1 METARLG
8 KTGDWESTIL
18 FLISYRRNSTIIF
31 LQRIPISL
39 PDTPQHV
46 TLCKDVLLRPV
57 GEEGVLLNLKTG
69 LYFSLNPV
77 GLRMLET
84 LTSTPSIQ
92 QALTSLQEEYE
103 VDPAELEN
111 DLRELLGD
119 LLKQGLVELS

>member
-1 METARLG
+1 M
-8 KTGDWESTIL
+8 
-18 FLISYRRNSTIIF
+18 
-31 LQRIPISL
+31 

-77 GLRMLET
+77 GLCMLET
-84 LTSTPSIQ
+84 LTGSENIA
-92 QALTSLQEEYE
+92 QALTSLLTEYE
-103 VDPAELEN
+103 VDAAELEN

-119 LLKQGLVELS
+119 LIKQGLVELS

>member
-1 METARLG
+1 M
-8 KTGDWESTIL
+8 
-18 FLISYRRNSTIIF
+18 
-31 LQRIPISL
+31 

>member
-1 METARLG
+1 MSE
-8 KTGDWESTIL
+8 
-18 FLISYRRNSTIIF
+18 NH
-31 LQRIPISL
+31 QR
-39 PDTPQHV
+39 V

-57 GEEGVLLNLKTG
+57 GEEGVLLNLKSG

-103 VDPAELEN
+103 VDPAELEI
-111 DLRELLGD
+111 DLHELLAD